1 MLMYYKKKERDDL
14 ARIDYYNEAL
24 KDAARDLKEVK
35 TKLSREDWL
44 EALSG
49 VVSFED
55 TVVNAFMTQHWEKDE
70 LEANKAPY
78 DDCCPSAVQ
87 RIGEIAAIR
96 LDGVRFRHDV
106 IVFGVQ
112 GTPQIAASL
121 IAKYYPRWYTVEVA
135 ELTKEQVETRKKL
148 AEKFTDMSFPKP
160 DSPEEVAELARLEPR
175 IDFGPGY
182 RRTLEKGKAKVVFS
196 EAAYYE
202 DMAKR
207 KLNL

>member
-1 MLMYYKKKERDDL
+1 MLTYYKKKERDDL
-14 ARIDYYNEAL
+14 AKTDYYNEAL
-24 KDAARDLKEVK
+24 KDVARELKDVK

-49 VVSFED
+49 AVSFEE
-55 TVVNAFMTQHWEKDE
+55 TVINAFMSQNWDKDE
-70 LEANKAPY
+70 VEANKAPF
-78 DDCCPSAVQ
+78 DECCPLMIK
-87 RIGEIAAIR
+87 RIAEIAAIR

-106 IVFGVQ
+106 IVFGLQ

-121 IAKYYPRWYTVEVA
+121 IKKYYPRWYTVEVA
-135 ELTKEQVETRKKL
+135 ELTKEQVEACKKL
-148 AEKFTDMSFPKP
+148 AVKFTDMKFPKP
-160 DSPEEVAELARLEPR
+160 DNGEELAILATLEPK

-182 RRTLEKGKAKVVFS
+182 RRTVEKGKVKIVFS

-202 DMAKR
+202 DMAQR